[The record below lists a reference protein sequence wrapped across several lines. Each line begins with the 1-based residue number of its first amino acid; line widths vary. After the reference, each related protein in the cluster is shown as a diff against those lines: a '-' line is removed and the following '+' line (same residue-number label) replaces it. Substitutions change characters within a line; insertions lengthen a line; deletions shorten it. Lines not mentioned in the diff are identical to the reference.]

1 MTETF
6 FLLPITRFRSVK
18 RKTRKILY
26 TELSYSIKVFSSVL
40 LITLYKPASISLI
53 MFYIFFL
60 LLIYYKL
67 YSTNYISYTQVSSA
81 FVVFKVTILIIM
93 CISGKKKGATGD
105 ELLSTLDPNN
115 LVKLNIEHIMTRQEN
130 IQTLL
135 QNIGEKCLG
144 SIYKIEVTSLI
155 SIIASKLL
163 VVSIRP
169 QTMIHSLQYTFFGVL
184 LKSEIYLIYTFSS
197 QIYSL
202 ISEQVSKVRAALKV
216 RTSGNP
222 LHSLFTQD
230 RILEFFILCTRRK
243 EYNLKIDIM
252 ASAQLSSSESKRCLY
267 TTIEIK
273 QILKYSNKVLVVFI
287 SSLVCFLVSA

>member
-6 FLLPITRFRSVK
+6 FLLPITKFRSVK
-18 RKTRKILY
+18 RKTRKVLY
-26 TELSYSIKVFSSVL
+26 TELSYSIKVFSSIL
-40 LITLYKPASISLI
+40 IITLYKPANIGLI
-53 MFYIFFL
+53 IFYIIFL

-67 YSTNYISYTQVSSA
+67 YSTNYISYTQMSSA

-93 CISGKKKGATGD
+93 CISGKKKGSTGH

-115 LVKLNIEHIMTRQEN
+115 LVKLNIAHTVTRQEKV
-130 IQTLL
+130 QALL
-135 QNIGEKCLG
+135 QNIGERCLG
-144 SIYKIEVTSLI
+144 SIYKIEITSLI

-163 VVSIRP
+163 VISMKP
-169 QTMIHSLQYTFFGVL
+169 QTIIHSLYYTFFSVL

-216 RTSGNP
+216 RASDNL

-230 RILEFFILCTRRK
+230 RVLEFFILCSRKK
-243 EYNLKIDIM
+243 EYNLKVEIM
-252 ASAQLSSSESKRCLY
+252 ASAQLNSSESKKCLY
-267 TTIEIK
+267 TIINMK
-273 QILKYSNKVLVVFI
+273 KILKYSNKVLVVFI
-287 SSLVCFLVSA
+287 SLLVCFLVSA